1 MNECEVSFSTLFQK
15 NKIALFGFA
24 LKLTHDVNNA
34 EDLVQE
40 TALRAFRSFHTFR
53 RNSNFRSWSFTIL
66 RNLFIDSY
74 NNNKKRALIDEDIE
88 MVRFNLPNEFRV
100 DNEAISN
107 LEYENIVN
115 CLEGLSSSLKA
126 PLLLFTQ
133 GYKYEEIAER
143 LNIPLGTVK
152 SRINYARKNLKRLM
166 HNQSK
171 QAA

>member
-40 TALRAFRSFHTFR
+40 TALRAYRSFHTFR

-88 MVRFNLPNEFRV
+88 MVRFNLPSEFRV

-115 CLEGLSSSLKA
+115 CLEGLSSSLKT

-133 GYKYEEIAER
+133 GYKYEEIGER

-166 HNQSK
+166 HNQNK